1 MNRYKLSDDIV
12 IPDNCLGIFASV
24 PKICIIIRKAYG
36 MAISNMCGSNC
47 GPDYIAAMTTA
58 EISFMSPEAAAN
70 VVYLRR
76 IEAADDP
83 EAERAE
89 LIHQMGLESSP
100 FPAAAVGLLDE
111 VLDPRDTRKYII
123 DRFEFLRKSKGD
135 FVSEHYLQTWPT
147 GL

>member
-1 MNRYKLSDDIV
+1 MTWMEAM
-12 IPDNCLGIFASV
+12 GFATV

-47 GPDYIAAMTTA
+47 GPDYIAALTTA
-58 EISFMSPEAAAN
+58 EISFMSPAAAAN

-76 IEAADDP
+76 IEEADDP
-83 EAERAE
+83 AAERAE
-89 LIHQMGLESSP
+89 LIRQMELESSP

-111 VLDPRDTRKYII
+111 ILDPRDMRKYII
-123 DRFEFLRKSKGD
+123 DRFAFLRKSKGD
-135 FVSEHYLQTWPT
+135 FLSENYLQSWPT